1 MTSGTVKYKL
11 VKSLIGRNAS
21 QLATA
26 MALGLRRIGDVTE
39 VPDTPAGLGQIEK
52 LKFVLEAVDA
62 SKGATK

>member
-1 MTSGTVKYKL
+1 MNSGTVKYKL

-26 MALGLRRIGDVTE
+26 KALGLRKIGDVAE

-52 LKFVLEAVDA
+52 LKFVLEAVDT